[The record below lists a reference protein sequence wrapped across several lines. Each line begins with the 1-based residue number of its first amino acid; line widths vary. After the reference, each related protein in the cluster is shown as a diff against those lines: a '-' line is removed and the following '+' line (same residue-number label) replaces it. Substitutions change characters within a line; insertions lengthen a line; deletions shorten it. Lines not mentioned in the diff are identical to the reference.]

1 MKKVTFLSALVGIIM
16 LFALNADA
24 MTINGVATANNDTND
39 LAVVNPL
46 VTKIGNKYKYFIP
59 LGESD
64 ATEAS
69 PAVNID
75 GVYGVTNVN
84 GGSANYGTFS
94 DKIKLTTAEQINGP
108 TLDMYFYFN
117 VASGQQGTSITIW
130 NDDLDLALSND
141 PTGFFERIQ
150 LYGQFGMPD
159 GPGITN
165 DPFTTW
171 NQIST
176 AGATVNP
183 GVPGP
188 LDDMVGIT
196 FSGLNV
202 ASGDNWLKLSLSSY
216 SLGFGAGTWYN
227 TPELISVSME
237 TEPVPEPATIALL
250 GIGIVG
256 FAGAAARRKLR
267 KAQNK

>member
-1 MKKVTFLSALVGIIM
+1 MKKITFLSALVGIIM
-16 LFALNADA
+16 LFALNANA

-39 LAVVNPL
+39 LAVVNPA
-46 VTKIGNKYKYFIP
+46 VTKIGNKYEYFIP

-64 ATEAS
+64 SSEAS

-75 GVYGVTNVN
+75 GVYGVTDVN
-84 GGSANYGTFS
+84 GGTANYGTFS
-94 DKIKLTTAEQINGP
+94 DKIKLTTAEQIDGP

-117 VASGQQGTSITIW
+117 VAAGQQGTSVTIW

-141 PTGFFERIQ
+141 PTGFFEKIQ
-150 LYGQFGMPD
+150 LYGQWGMPTD
-159 GPGITN
+159 T
-165 DPFTTW
+165 FTTW
-171 NQIST
+171 AAISA

-183 GVPGP
+183 GVPGTS
-188 LDDMVGIT
+188 DDMVGIT

-202 ASGDNWLKLSLSSY
+202 ASGDNWLKLSFSSY
-216 SLGFGAGTWYN
+216 SSGFGAGTWYN

-237 TEPVPEPATIALL
+237 TNPVPEPATIALL

-256 FAGAAARRKLR
+256 LAGAAARKKRRKS
-267 KAQNK
+267 QNK